1 MSAPILTSDNIE
13 ERAGI
18 RSFLHRQLYEKPT
31 LPKNVNLEGQTA
43 IITGSNSGIGLE
55 CARQLLDYGLSK
67 LIVAVRN
74 ESNGQKARENLL
86 SGRQELLP
94 TIEVWKLDLAS
105 YDSVVAFTERVH
117 SLDRLDIVVL
127 NAGISNQFYSKVEST
142 GHEETI
148 QVNILSTA
156 LLAILLLP
164 IIKAKKQHEQP
175 GRLVFVSSDM
185 ASWATLKQK
194 DAAPLLA
201 ALDDPKNMDLSRY
214 AVSKLLGQLFVTELS
229 KRVPSSLA
237 IITMPNPGWT
247 YNTGL
252 GKDEGWTIGDTIIS
266 VPRRIL
272 GRSPDMAARA
282 VTVGTVAFGAEA
294 HGQYV
299 EGGKVQPKAP
309 FVYSED
315 GERVAKRLWD
325 EVITELSFAKVGDI
339 LQNLQQIQ

>member
-1 MSAPILTSDNIE
+1 MTASITTFDNVE

-18 RSFLHRQLYEKPT
+18 RSFLRRQLYEKPK
-31 LPKNVNLEGQTA
+31 LPKDVILEGQTA

-55 CARQLLDYGLSK
+55 CAKQLLDYGLAR
-67 LIVAVRN
+67 LIIAVRN
-74 ESNGQKARENLL
+74 ESKGQEARKNLL
-86 SGRQELLP
+86 SGRQEPMP
-94 TIEVWKLDLAS
+94 TIEVWKLDLTL
-105 YDSVVAFTERVH
+105 YDNVAAFTERAQD
-117 SLDRLDIVVL
+117 LDRLDIVVL
-127 NAGISNQFYSKVEST
+127 NAGISNQFYSKVDST

-148 QVNILSTA
+148 QVNVLSTA

-164 IIKAKKQHEQP
+164 IIKAKKRREPP

-194 DAAPLLA
+194 DAVPLLA
-201 ALDDPKNMDLSRY
+201 ALDDPKNMDLGRY

-272 GRSPDMAARA
+272 GRSPDIAARA

-294 HGQYV
+294 HGQYI
-299 EGGKVQPKAP
+299 EGGKVQPYVISCGFNIQPSQTAWSIS
-309 FVYSED
+309 VLSY
-315 GERVAKRLWD
+315 
-325 EVITELSFAKVGDI
+325 EVPLSLTNSIT
-339 LQNLQQIQ
+339 